1 VSRKSEIGSFT
12 FFMGVNF
19 MSFPIILGLMV
30 EKFNFVGFDGNS
42 IGLSG
47 VFGKFGD
54 LMAFDEIE
62 L

>member
-1 VSRKSEIGSFT
+1 
-12 FFMGVNF
+12 MGVNF
-19 MSFPIILGLMV
+19 MSFTIILGLMV
-30 EKFNFVGFDGNS
+30 EKFNFVGFDGNW

-54 LMAFDEIE
+54 LIAFDEIE